1 MAVFIRHESCEKCGS
16 SDAKAV
22 YDDGSWHCFSCRATK
37 ASDEYLEEVQ
47 EQKKSVVKSSVSKIE
62 YREMQLA
69 GKELITENEIEVV
82 VENTSVQGK
91 KFRGIKDETYQKYGV
106 RHQFSESTG
115 QVEEQFYPI
124 TKNSEPAGYKVR
136 VVPKTFYSI
145 GATGKECDLF
155 GQRNFKHGGK
165 HILLTEGE
173 CFLPTTNILTRDGWV
188 SLEEYSGG
196 EVMQA
201 NGEFAEPLA
210 IVKKDY
216 TGELLTYKSGS
227 FEITTTPEHNMI
239 REKTS
244 GERIKC
250 KANDLSKKHLKVPR
264 TVNFESNLDNLHARL
279 QVMLSADFSF
289 RKEGDIYGCL
299 KKQRKIERCKELLN
313 KANVKYSCNIDS
325 RGYSS
330 FYIHR
335 GHGLDVSKKFSY
347 IRDLQSAQTIID
359 EVVHWDGN
367 YVPNRNQIEYSSV
380 ILGNAQ
386 FIQTCAH
393 LCGYVSSIIQR
404 SRDKYSWYKV
414 SILFGKN
421 SSSTQKGGTY
431 HKYSGK
437 VMCLTMPDGSLLV
450 KQGDSIS
457 VSGNCDAL
465 SAYQMLKDYY
475 EGRGMHYD
483 VPCVSATTGA
493 NSFAQLQNQYKFFD
507 LFENIYVCLDND
519 KAGEAALEDT
529 IKALPKGKVKIVRM
543 QLKDPNEYL
552 TQGRQK
558 EFVSAYFEA
567 KTYVPDGIIGSGALY
582 DKMLE
587 YALVER
593 VPLPPFMKKLDNM
606 LGGVELGSIGIFAAA
621 TGAGKTSVVNE
632 LLYFWL
638 FNSPH
643 KIGVVSLEL
652 TCAQYGQVLL
662 SRHIQQR
669 ISSIRDNEEKNA
681 FLRRDVI
688 KSKAMELFYDTEG
701 DDRFMVIDER
711 DGQLSILQDKIEE
724 LVISCGC
731 KIIILDPVSD
741 LMDGL
746 SNDEQALFNK
756 WTKSMIKNYNITF
769 IHIAHIRKSGNNK
782 DAAST
787 GAFIPEEAIMGSS
800 TLMKGASWIVMMQ
813 RDKYNADDI
822 IRNTTILT
830 LSKNRSQGETGPAGE
845 IYYDGV
851 THTLHDKE
859 TYFIEKQPDN
869 V

>member
-62 YREMQLA
+62 NREMQLA

-91 KFRGIKDETYQKYGV
+91 KFRGITDQTYQKYGV
-106 RHQFSESTG
+106 RHQFSEKTG
-115 QVEEQFYPI
+115 DVEEQYYPV
-124 TKNSEPAGYKVR
+124 TKNNEPAGYKVR
-136 VVPKTFYSI
+136 VIPKSFYSI

-165 HILLTEGE
+165 NILLSEGE
-173 CFLPTTNILTRDGWV
+173 
-188 SLEEYSGG
+188 
-196 EVMQA
+196 
-201 NGEFAEPLA
+201 
-210 IVKKDY
+210 
-216 TGELLTYKSGS
+216 
-227 FEITTTPEHNMI
+227 
-239 REKTS
+239 
-244 GERIKC
+244 
-250 KANDLSKKHLKVPR
+250 
-264 TVNFESNLDNLHARL
+264 LDC
-279 QVMLSADFSF
+279 M
-289 RKEGDIYGCL
+289 
-299 KKQRKIERCKELLN
+299 
-313 KANVKYSCNIDS
+313 
-325 RGYSS
+325 
-330 FYIHR
+330 
-335 GHGLDVSKKFSY
+335 
-347 IRDLQSAQTIID
+347 
-359 EVVHWDGN
+359 
-367 YVPNRNQIEYSSV
+367 
-380 ILGNAQ
+380 
-386 FIQTCAH
+386 
-393 LCGYVSSIIQR
+393 
-404 SRDKYSWYKV
+404 
-414 SILFGKN
+414 
-421 SSSTQKGGTY
+421 
-431 HKYSGK
+431 
-437 VMCLTMPDGSLLV
+437 
-450 KQGDSIS
+450 
-457 VSGNCDAL
+457 
-465 SAYQMLKDYY
+465 SAYQMLKEYY

-483 VPCVSATTGA
+483 VACVSATTGA

-529 IKALPKGKVKIVRM
+529 IKALPKGKVKIIRM

-567 KTYVPDGIIGSGALY
+567 KTYVPDGIIGSGQLY

-587 YALVER
+587 YALVEKI
-593 VPLPPFMKKLDNM
+593 PLPPFMKKLDSM
-606 LGGVELGSIGIFAAA
+606 LGGIELGTIGIFAAG
-621 TGAGKTSVVNE
+621 TGAAKTTVANE
-632 LLYFWL
+632 LLYYWL
-638 FNSPH
+638 FHSPH

-669 ISSIRDNEEKNA
+669 IGAIKDVEEKNA
-681 FLRRDVI
+681 FLRRDII

-701 DDRFMVIDER
+701 NDRFMVIDER
-711 DGQLSILQDKIEE
+711 DGQLAILQDKIEE

-731 KIIILDPVSD
+731 KVIILDPVSD

-746 SNDEQALFNK
+746 SNDEQALFAK
-756 WTKSMIKNYNITF
+756 WCKSMIKNYNIAF
-769 IHIAHIRKSGNNK
+769 LMIAHIRKSASNK

-800 TLMKGASWIVMMQ
+800 TMMKSASWIVMMQ

-845 IYYDGV
+845 IYYDGI